1 MVNFMSK
8 QVRIWIWLLI
18 LYTSEY
24 CRIDGQTSQEDRIDA
39 IDEYNK
45 PDSSK
50 FIFLLTTRAGGLGIN
65 LTSADIVILFDSD
78 WLVLYYVGLP
88 LFVSMTQLFTL
99 GIPKLICKHK
109 IVLIVSDRR
118 SRSMYSDLLLR

>member
-1 MVNFMSK
+1 VCWTFLKIIAGGADTVYAFFIASHSHCCVDNKLTCHFPP
-8 QVRIWIWLLI
+8 
-18 LYTSEY
+18 EY

-65 LTSADIVILFDSD
+65 LTSADVVVLFDSD
-78 WLVLYYVGLP
+78 W
-88 LFVSMTQLFTL
+88 FVS
-99 GIPKLICKHK
+99 
-109 IVLIVSDRR
+109 S
-118 SRSMYSDLLLR
+118 